1 MAAMSKINSL
11 NLNQDSLLEVFE
23 QLRKKILKERE
34 EREETERARAT
45 AARLREMRINAA
57 RDREMLLNDMRAL
70 EIHHRQLVLPHYIM
84 RDMLRRGGGLR
95 HPFTDRPLRYPKN
108 G

>member
-11 NLNQDSLLEVFE
+11 NKDSLFKVFE

-45 AARLREMRINAA
+45 EARATAARLRVMRINDL
-57 RDREMLLNDMRAL
+57 RSL
-70 EIHHRQLVLPHYIM
+70 EIHNRQLVLPHYTM
-84 RDMLRRGGGLR
+84 R
-95 HPFTDRPLRYPKN
+95 N
-108 G
+108 GW